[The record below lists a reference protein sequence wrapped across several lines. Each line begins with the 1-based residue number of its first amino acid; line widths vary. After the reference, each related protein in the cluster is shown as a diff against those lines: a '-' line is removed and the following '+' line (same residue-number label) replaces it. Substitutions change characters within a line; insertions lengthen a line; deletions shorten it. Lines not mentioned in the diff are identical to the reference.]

1 MALSRERLD
10 RALAVSAYMLGEA
23 RLATDADVVIAQLGE
38 LLGEAG
44 IPIDRIVSIVQLLNA
59 EAQASARYW
68 ERGKGARHSVFAV
81 SGETAT
87 SYARSPAAEAHE
99 TGEWVIFHLAE
110 TPDERFEIVPELR
123 ADGYTHYICAPLR
136 MASGM
141 IATFSFVTK
150 APEGFSDEDME
161 LLRLVYPAM
170 SACQEILATNRIL
183 HEVTCMYVGDEP
195 HRRILAGDVHRGEV
209 MRLRSAI
216 VFADMRGFTSLTA
229 DMTAEHAT
237 GLLNDYYDCVVPHIE
252 SRGGEVLKLIA
263 DGILAIFRVE
273 DDEDSENGQESEALA
288 CANAYAAAV
297 AGLRAVAERRRSCKR
312 RDISGRQGGICQINY
327 GKPQLSGDA
336 TSVWAIQHCEFQF
349 SVSNNVLMS
358 LKRGRQ
364 IEGDDGRASLHA
376 R

>member
-1 MALSRERLD
+1 
-10 RALAVSAYMLGEA
+10 
-23 RLATDADVVIAQLGE
+23 
-38 LLGEAG
+38 
-44 IPIDRIVSIVQLLNA
+44 
-59 EAQASARYW
+59 
-68 ERGKGARHSVFAV
+68 
-81 SGETAT
+81 
-87 SYARSPAAEAHE
+87 
-99 TGEWVIFHLAE
+99 
-110 TPDERFEIVPELR
+110 
-123 ADGYTHYICAPLR
+123 
-136 MASGM
+136 
-141 IATFSFVTK
+141 
-150 APEGFSDEDME
+150 
-161 LLRLVYPAM
+161 
-170 SACQEILATNRIL
+170 
-183 HEVTCMYVGDEP
+183 
-195 HRRILAGDVHRGEV
+195 
-209 MRLRSAI
+209 
-216 VFADMRGFTSLTA
+216 MRGFTSLTA